1 MTTKLVAAKFAIW
14 LTITALMIVIIWHHA
29 HWSVTVVLSYALLR
43 FNVEDVLEDMKEVRM
58 KDFVTKY
65 GPAK

>member
-1 MTTKLVAAKFAIW
+1 
-14 LTITALMIVIIWHHA
+14 MIVPDGCGIVRPPGETPA
-29 HWSVTVVLSYALLR
+29 TVTVVLSYALLR

-65 GPAK
+65 GDQK